1 MKDSICHIDWVSDN
15 NDVRDLRDLK
25 DSRFTVLDN

>member
-1 MKDSICHIDWVSDN
+1 MKDSICYIDWVSDN